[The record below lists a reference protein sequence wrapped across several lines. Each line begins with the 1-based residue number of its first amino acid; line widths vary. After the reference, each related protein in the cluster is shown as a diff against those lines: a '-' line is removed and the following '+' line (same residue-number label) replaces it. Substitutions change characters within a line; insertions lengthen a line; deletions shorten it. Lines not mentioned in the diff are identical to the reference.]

1 MSRAFDGIRVID
13 FTQVLSGPFLTLQ
26 LALLGAEV
34 IKVEPPQG
42 GDQMRDRML
51 PSPLAERGMASAFL
65 ALNHSKRS
73 LALDLKDPRGRQI
86 ALDLIRTADVVVHN
100 FRGGV
105 IDRLDLG
112 WDTVRAINPKVVYC
126 ALTGY
131 GSTGP
136 KAAEAA
142 YDGAVQAASGM
153 MMSNG
158 HESTGP
164 TRTGY
169 FPVDLFTGQAG
180 AFAVT
185 AALFRRE
192 RTGEG
197 QYLDL
202 AMLDSALAIQAP
214 SVCQYTVDGT
224 LGRLIGNSSAT
235 HLPTADC
242 FPTGDGLVLMSATM
256 QHHAEAIFDE
266 AGIGHLLQDPRFV
279 DTAARRANAELVRA
293 TIVEAFATDT
303 AANWAARLGKRGVP
317 IAKVNTMAEA
327 VADPQLAYRG
337 ILLDVPPP
345 QGFDEPMRLTGA
357 PFVADADGPAAAGP
371 PPVLG
376 QHGDAVLRELGI
388 DEADIAALRQAGV
401 VGGPAEQ
408 RTD

>member
-1 MSRAFDGIRVID
+1 MTQAFDGVRVID

-34 IKVEPPQG
+34 IKVEPPVG

-51 PSPLAERGMASAFL
+51 PSPHASHGMASPFL

-86 ALDLIRTADVVVHN
+86 ALDLIRGADVVVHN
-100 FRGGV
+100 FRAGV

-112 WDTVRAINPKVVYC
+112 WEAVRAVNPKLVYC

-136 KAAEAA
+136 KATEAA

-153 MMSNG
+153 MASNG
-158 HESTGP
+158 HPASGP

-169 FPVDLFTGQAG
+169 FPVDLFTGACG
-180 AFAVT
+180 AFAVA

-197 QYLDL
+197 QYVDL
-202 AMLDSALAIQAP
+202 SMLDAALAIQAP

-224 LGRLIGNSSAT
+224 VPDLIGNSSAT

-242 FPTGDGLVLMSATM
+242 FPTADGLVLMSATM

-266 AGIGHLLQDPRFV
+266 AGIGPLLNDPRFA
-279 DTAARRANAELVRA
+279 DTAARRANAAAVRDA
-293 TIVEAFATDT
+293 IVAAFAADT
-303 AANWAARLGKRGVP
+303 AANWAKRLGRRGVP
-317 IAKVNTMAEA
+317 IAKVNSIAEA
-327 VADPQLAYRG
+327 VAEPQLAHRG
-337 ILLDVPPP
+337 ILVEVPAPR
-345 QGFDEPMRLTGA
+345 GFDAPLRLTGA
-357 PFVADADGPAAAGP
+357 PFTADADGPAAACA

-376 QHGDAVLRELGI
+376 QDSVAVLRGLGLG
-388 DEADIAALRQAGV
+388 DADVDALRRDGV
-401 VGGPAEQ
+401 VGAP
-408 RTD
+408 TD

>member
-1 MSRAFDGIRVID
+1 MTQAFDGIRVID

-26 LALLGAEV
+26 LALLGADV
-34 IKVEPPQG
+34 VKIEPPQG

-51 PSPLAERGMASAFL
+51 PSPHAEHGMASAFL

-73 LALDLKDPRGRQI
+73 LALDLKDPRGRQV
-86 ALDLIRTADVVVHN
+86 ALDLIKGADVVVHN

-105 IDRLDLG
+105 VDRLDLG
-112 WDTVRAINPKVVYC
+112 WDAVRAVNPKVVYC

-131 GSTGP
+131 GSSGP

-158 HESTGP
+158 HEATGP

-180 AFAVT
+180 AFAVA

-202 AMLDSALAIQAP
+202 AMLDSALALQAP
-214 SVCQYTVDGT
+214 SVCQYTVDGM

-242 FPTGDGLVLMSATM
+242 FPTGDGMVLMSATM
-256 QHHAEAIFDE
+256 QHHAETIFDE
-266 AGIGHLLQDPRFV
+266 AGIGHLMQDPRFA
-279 DTAARRANAELVRA
+279 DTAARRANAELVQA
-293 TIVEAFATDT
+293 TLVEAFARDT

-327 VADPQLAYRG
+327 LAEPQLDHRG
-337 ILLDVPPP
+337 ILLEVPPP
-345 QGFDEPMRLTGA
+345 RGFEAPIRLTGA
-357 PFVADADGPAAAGP
+357 PFVTDADGPAASGP

-376 QHGDAVLRELGI
+376 QDGAAVLQELGLT
-388 DEADIAALRQAGV
+388 DADIAALQEAGV
-401 VGGPAEQ
+401 VGTASA
-408 RTD
+408 

>member
-1 MSRAFDGIRVID
+1 MSRAFDGMRVID
-13 FTQVLSGPFLTLQ
+13 FTQVLSGPYLTLQ

-51 PSPLAERGMASAFL
+51 PSPLADRGMASAFL

-73 LALDLKDPRGRQI
+73 LALDLKNPRGRQI

-100 FRGGV
+100 FRAGV

-112 WDTVRAINPKVVYC
+112 WETVRAVNPRLVYLS
-126 ALTGY
+126 LTGY

-136 KAAEAA
+136 KAPDPA

-158 HESTGP
+158 HQSTGP

-180 AFAVT
+180 AFAVA
-185 AALFRRE
+185 AALLRRE

-197 QYLDL
+197 QFLDL
-202 AMLDSALAIQAP
+202 SMLDSALAIQGP

-224 LGRLIGNSSAT
+224 LGSLIGNSSAT
-235 HLPTADC
+235 SLPTADC
-242 FPTGDGLVLMSATM
+242 FPTADGMILMSATM
-256 QHHAEAIFDE
+256 QHHAEAIFEE
-266 AGIGHLLQDPRFV
+266 AGIGHLMQDPRFA

-293 TIVEAFATDT
+293 TLIEAFAADS
-303 AANWAARLGKRGVP
+303 ASNWAARLGRRGVP
-317 IAKVNTMAEA
+317 IAKVNTIAEA
-327 VADPQLAYRG
+327 MADPQLAYRG
-337 ILLDVPPP
+337 ILQEVPPP
-345 QGFDEPMRLTGA
+345 RGFAEPMRLIGA
-357 PFVADADGPAAAGP
+357 PFVADADGPAAVCP

-376 QHGDAVLRELGI
+376 QDGETVLRELGLS
-388 DEADIAALRQAGV
+388 DTEIAELQGSAV
-401 VGGPAEQ
+401 VGRAS
-408 RTD
+408 T

>member
-51 PSPLAERGMASAFL
+51 PSPLMDRGMASAFL

-73 LALDLKDPRGRQI
+73 LALDLKDPRGRQV

-112 WDTVRAINPKVVYC
+112 WDAVRAVNPKLVYC

-153 MMSNG
+153 MMGNG
-158 HESTGP
+158 HAGTGP

-180 AFAVT
+180 AFAVA

-197 QYLDL
+197 QYVDL
-202 AMLDSALAIQAP
+202 SMLDSALAIQAP
-214 SVCQYTVDGT
+214 SVCQYTVDGM
-224 LGRLIGNSSAT
+224 LPDLIGNSSAT
-235 HLPTADC
+235 NLPTAGC
-242 FPTGDGLVLMSATM
+242 FPTADGLVLMSATM
-256 QHHAEAIFDE
+256 QHHVEAIFAE
-266 AGIGHLLQDPRFV
+266 AGLGDPKADPRFA
-279 DTAARRANAELVRA
+279 DSAARRANGDALRVTLVA
-293 TIVEAFATDT
+293 AFATDS
-303 AANWAARLGKRGVP
+303 AAGWAARLGKRGVP

-327 VADPQLAYRG
+327 VAEPQLGHRG
-337 ILLDVPPP
+337 ILLEVPPP
-345 QGFDEPMRLTGA
+345 RGFDAPMRLIGA
-357 PFVADADGPAAAGP
+357 PFTADTDGPAAAGP

-376 QHGDAVLRELGI
+376 QDGEAVLRELGMT
-388 DEADIAALRQAGV
+388 EADIAALQQAGV
-401 VGGPAEQ
+401 VGTA
-408 RTD
+408 TA

>member
-1 MSRAFDGIRVID
+1 MTQAFEGIRVID

-34 IKVEPPQG
+34 IKIEPPAG

-73 LALDLKDPRGRQI
+73 LALDLKDKRGRQI
-86 ALDLIRTADVVVHN
+86 ALDLIRGADVVVHN

-105 IDRLDLG
+105 VDRLDLG
-112 WDTVRAINPKVVYC
+112 WEAVRAVNPRIVYC

-136 KAAEAA
+136 KAADAA

-158 HESTGP
+158 HETTGP

-169 FPVDLFTGQAG
+169 FPVDLFTGASG

-197 QYLDL
+197 QYVDL
-202 AMLDSALAIQAP
+202 AMLDAALAIQAP
-214 SVCQYTVDGT
+214 SVCQFTVDGT

-235 HLPTADC
+235 NLPTADC
-242 FPTGDGLVLMSATM
+242 FPTADGMVLMSATM
-256 QHHAEAIFDE
+256 QHHVEAIFDE
-266 AGIGHLLQDPRFV
+266 AGVPHLLDDPRFA
-279 DTAARRANAELVRA
+279 DTASRRAHAADVRA
-293 TIVEAFATDT
+293 AIVEAFATDSAT
-303 AANWAARLGKRGVP
+303 NWAARLGRRGVP

-327 VADPQLAYRG
+327 VADPQLAHRG

-345 QGFDEPMRLTGA
+345 QGFEEKMRLIGA
-357 PFVADADGPAAAGP
+357 PFVADADGPAASGAP
-371 PPVLG
+371 PTLG
-376 QHGDAVLRELGI
+376 QDGDAVLRELGLG
-388 DEADIAALRQAGV
+388 EPEIAALREAGV
-401 VGGPAEQ
+401 VGGLHSS
-408 RTD
+408 TD

>member
-73 LALDLKDPRGRQI
+73 LALDLKDPRGRQV
-86 ALDLIRTADVVVHN
+86 ALDLIETADVVVHN

-105 IDRLDLG
+105 VDRLDLG
-112 WDTVRAINPKVVYC
+112 WDAVRAVNPKVVYC

-136 KAAEAA
+136 KASEAA

-158 HESTGP
+158 HAATGP

-169 FPVDLFTGQAG
+169 FPVDLFTGSAG
-180 AFAVT
+180 AFAVA

-197 QYLDL
+197 QYVDL
-202 AMLDSALAIQAP
+202 SMLDAALAIQAP
-214 SVCQYTVDGT
+214 SVCQYTVDGM
-224 LGRLIGNSSAT
+224 LPGLIGNSSAT
-235 HLPTADC
+235 NLPTAGS
-242 FPTGDGLVLMSATM
+242 FPTGDGEVLMSATM
-256 QHHAEAIFDE
+256 QHHVAAIFDE
-266 AGIGHLLQDPRFV
+266 AGLGDLLTDPRFA
-279 DTAARRANAELVRA
+279 DATARKAHADELRAVL
-293 TIVEAFATDT
+293 IGAFAADS
-303 AANWAARLGKRGVP
+303 AENWAARLGRRGVP
-317 IAKVNTMAEA
+317 IAKVNTLADA
-327 VADPQLAYRG
+327 VADPQLAHRG
-337 ILLDVPPP
+337 ILMEVPPP
-345 QGFDEPMRLTGA
+345 QGFAAPMRLIGA
-357 PFVADADGPAAAGP
+357 PFIADVDGPASSAP

-376 QHGDAVLRELGI
+376 QDGAAVLRELGLS
-388 DEADIAALRQAGV
+388 EADIAALQEAGV
-401 VGGPAEQ
+401 VG
-408 RTD
+408 RTSG

>member
-13 FTQVLSGPFLTLQ
+13 FTQVLSGPYLTLQ

-51 PSPLAERGMASAFL
+51 PSPLAARGMASAFL

-86 ALDLIRTADVVVHN
+86 ALDLIKGADVVVHN

-105 IDRLDLG
+105 VDRLDLG
-112 WDTVRAINPKVVYC
+112 WEAVRAVNPKVVYC

-153 MMSNG
+153 MKSNG
-158 HESTGP
+158 HPETGP

-169 FPVDLFTGQAG
+169 FPVDLFTGSAG
-180 AFAVT
+180 AFAVA

-192 RTGEG
+192 RTGAG
-197 QYLDL
+197 QYVDL
-202 AMLDSALAIQAP
+202 SMLDSALALQAP

-224 LGRLIGNSSAT
+224 LGALIGNSSAT
-235 HLPTADC
+235 SLPTADC
-242 FPTGDGLVLMSATM
+242 FPTADGMVLMSATM
-256 QHHAEAIFDE
+256 QHHVEAIFDE
-266 AGIGHLLQDPRFV
+266 AGIAGLLADPRFA
-279 DTAARRANAELVRA
+279 DTVARRANTGLVRA
-293 TIVEAFATDT
+293 TLVEAFATDS
-303 AANWAARLGKRGVP
+303 AAGWAARLGRRGVP

-327 VADPQLAYRG
+327 VADPQLAHRG

-345 QGFDEPMRLTGA
+345 QGFDAPMRLIGA
-357 PFVADADGPAAAGP
+357 PFVADADGPAAACP
-371 PPVLG
+371 PPLLG
-376 QHGDAVLRELGI
+376 QDGDAVLRELGLA
-388 DEADIAALRQAGV
+388 EAEIAALREAGV
-401 VGGPAEQ
+401 VGTA
-408 RTD
+408 TA

>member
-1 MSRAFDGIRVID
+1 MTQAFEGIRVID

-26 LALLGAEV
+26 LALLGADV
-34 IKVEPPQG
+34 VKVEPPDG

-51 PSPLAERGMASAFL
+51 PSPHAAHGMASPFL

-73 LALDLKDPRGRQI
+73 LALDLKHPRGRAI
-86 ALDLIRTADVVVHN
+86 ALELIRGADVVVHN
-100 FRGGV
+100 FRAGV

-112 WDTVRAINPKVVYC
+112 WDTVRAVNPRLVYC

-153 MMSNG
+153 MSGNG
-158 HESTGP
+158 HAATGP

-169 FPVDLFTGQAG
+169 FPVDLFTGACG
-180 AFAVT
+180 AFAVA

-197 QYLDL
+197 QCVDL
-202 AMLDSALAIQAP
+202 SMLDSALAIQAP
-214 SVCQYTVDGT
+214 SVCQYTVDGMVPA
-224 LGRLIGNSSAT
+224 LIGNSSAT

-266 AGIGHLLQDPRFV
+266 AGIGQLLQDPRFA
-279 DTAARRANAELVRA
+279 DSAGRRANAAAVRDV
-293 TIVEAFATDT
+293 IVEAFAADS
-303 AANWAARLGKRGVP
+303 AAGWARRLGKRGVP
-317 IAKVNTMAEA
+317 IAKVNSIAEA
-327 VADPQLAYRG
+327 VAEPQLAHRG
-337 ILLDVPPP
+337 ILVEVPAPR
-345 QGFDEPMRLTGA
+345 GFAAPLRLTGA
-357 PFVADADGPAAAGP
+357 PFVTDVDGPAASCP

-376 QHGDAVLRELGI
+376 QDSAEVLRGLGLDDGAIAELR
-388 DEADIAALRQAGV
+388 DARVIAA
-401 VGGPAEQ
+401 PS
-408 RTD
+408 D

>member
-1 MSRAFDGIRVID
+1 MTQAFQGIRVID

-26 LALLGAEV
+26 LALLGADV
-34 IKVEPPQG
+34 VKIEPPDG

-51 PSPLAERGMASAFL
+51 PSPHAAHGMASPFL

-73 LALDLKDPRGRQI
+73 LALDLKHPRGREI
-86 ALDLIRTADVVVHN
+86 ALDLIRGADVVVHN
-100 FRGGV
+100 FRAGV
-105 IDRLDLG
+105 VDRLDLG
-112 WDTVRAINPKVVYC
+112 WDTVREVNPRIVYC

-153 MMSNG
+153 MSSNG
-158 HESTGP
+158 HAATGP

-169 FPVDLFTGQAG
+169 FPVDLFTGACG
-180 AFAVT
+180 AFAVA

-197 QYLDL
+197 QCIDL

-214 SVCQYTVDGT
+214 SVCQFTVDGT
-224 LGRLIGNSSAT
+224 VPGLIGNSSAT

-256 QHHAEAIFDE
+256 QHHAEAIFEE
-266 AGIGHLLQDPRFV
+266 AGIGHLLQDPRFA
-279 DTAARRANAELVRA
+279 DTAARRANAAAVRA
-293 TIVEAFATDT
+293 AIVEAFAADS
-303 AANWAARLGKRGVP
+303 AAGWARRLGARGVP
-317 IAKVNTMAEA
+317 IAKVNSIAEA
-327 VADPQLAYRG
+327 VAEPQLAHRR
-337 ILLDVPPP
+337 ILVDVAAPR
-345 QGFDEPMRLTGA
+345 GFDTPLRLTGA
-357 PFVADADGPAAAGP
+357 PFVTDVDGPAPSAP

-376 QHGDAVLRELGI
+376 QDGEAVLNDLG
-388 DEADIAALRQAGV
+388 L
-401 VGGPAEQ
+401 GPAAIAEL
-408 RTD
+408 RAAGALGSPTG